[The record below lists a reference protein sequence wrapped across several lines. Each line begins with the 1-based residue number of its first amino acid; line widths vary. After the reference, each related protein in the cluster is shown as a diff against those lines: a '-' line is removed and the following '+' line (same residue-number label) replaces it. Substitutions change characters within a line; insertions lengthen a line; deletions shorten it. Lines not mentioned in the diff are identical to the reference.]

1 MFTSAALGI
10 VQNLTTKEQ
19 KFFGG
24 IEKDKD
30 AEKYQQNWP
39 FHQDD
44 VTGVDIAGGEN
55 RNIVCTGEC
64 GKMSTVHVWD
74 TNTMSSVATFNL
86 GASAKGV
93 AALSISPCQR
103 YVAAVD

>member
-30 AEKYQQNWP
+30 AEKYQPNWP
-39 FHQDD
+39 YH
-44 VTGVDIAGGEN
+44 
-55 RNIVCTGEC
+55 
-64 GKMSTVHVWD
+64 
-74 TNTMSSVATFNL
+74 
-86 GASAKGV
+86 
-93 AALSISPCQR
+93 
-103 YVAAVD
+103 